1 MPRGAVSVSSQQ
13 AIAGQAISHYRV
25 LERLGSG
32 GMSVIYKAEDLEL
45 GRFVALKFLSD
56 DLAHDAQA
64 YERFRREARAASA
77 LNHPNICTIYEV
89 GEQQGN
95 LFIAMECLEG
105 HSLRELLRGV
115 PLEFDQLLALAIEI
129 ADALDAAHS
138 RGIIHRDIKP
148 GNIFVTNRG
157 HAKLLDFGLAKLG
170 PAVSIGMATTASES
184 NLTSPGTALGT
195 VAYMS
200 PEQALGKD
208 LDSRTDLFSFGTVL
222 YEMATGTLPFSGNT
236 SAAIFDSILH
246 KVPVTPGRLNPTLPP
261 ECERI
266 INTALEKDRDVR
278 YQSASELHAD
288 LKRLKRDTES
298 DKVLSAGSHMS
309 QSATAP
315 PRRKSKRTA
324 AIATAALILVAV
336 FVAILWRMIPSAP
349 PKVLGLKQIT
359 RDGLF
364 KGQLVTDGS
373 RIYFSEFSG
382 GHMVA
387 GQVSA
392 SGGETFPIPVPFQNV
407 GIFGLS
413 ADRSTLLISDY
424 QGTSPAPLWAL
435 PLPAGSPRRLDDIEA
450 REAAWS
456 RDGQHLVF
464 VKGLDLY
471 FANADGSQARK
482 VRSFSEIP
490 SDIRFSPD
498 GQCLRMTLKP
508 TGNNISSLWEM
519 KPDGSDLHPVFP
531 RWKTSAMVCCGDWTR
546 DGRYYIFDVQPSSGT
561 RDLWAVR
568 QGHRPFRRDA
578 EPVRLTTGPLWYSD
592 SVSSPDSSRIFVN
605 GELLQ
610 GELVRYDSRS
620 RQFLPYLSGVS
631 AGEAD
636 FSPDGE
642 WIVYISYPELTLWR
656 ARTDGSQRMQLTY
669 WPVYA
674 TLPRWSPDGKQ
685 IAFVGTEQG
694 KPWKIYLISATG
706 GTPQELLPQDL
717 QENDATWS
725 PDGKQIAFG
734 RPSYGMD
741 LGELEIQICDLTT
754 RQAAAVPGS
763 RGMFSPRWSPD
774 GRYLAALT
782 SDSKKLMLYDLST
795 RRWSNWL
802 NADDGTIGYPVWDRD
817 SKSIYIE
824 RFLAAQPSMHK
835 LKVGANRSER
845 FLFWNDLRRFGGIWG
860 NWSGVAPDGSVLTV
874 RDVSSHEIYALE
886 LELP

>member
-1 MPRGAVSVSSQQ
+1 MSTLH
-13 AIAGQAISHYRV
+13 AIAGQSISHYRV

-32 GMSVIYKAEDLEL
+32 GMSVVYKAEDLEL

-56 DLAHDAQA
+56 DLAHDPQA

-105 HSLRELLRGV
+105 HSLRELLHGA
-115 PLEFDQLLALAIEI
+115 PLEFDRLLELAIEI
-129 ADALDAAHS
+129 ADALDAAHA

-148 GNIFVTNRG
+148 GNIFVTSRG
-157 HAKLLDFGLAKLG
+157 HAKLLDFGLAKLSL
-170 PAVSIGMATTASES
+170 PISIGMSTTASDS
-184 NLTSPGTALGT
+184 NLTSPGAALGT

-208 LDSRTDLFSFGTVL
+208 LDPRTDLFSFGTVL
-222 YEMATGTLPFSGNT
+222 YEMATGTIPFSGNT

-246 KVPVTPGRLNPTLPP
+246 RLQAPAGRINPALPP
-261 ECERI
+261 ECDRI

-278 YQSASELHAD
+278 YQSASELRAD
-288 LKRLKRDTES
+288 LKRLKRDTDS
-298 DKVLSAGSHMS
+298 DKIFSAEGHVSHS
-309 QSATAP
+309 
-315 PRRKSKRTA
+315 
-324 AIATAALILVAV
+324 TAALQPREQKRPAAVVAAAMALLIV
-336 FVAILWRMIPSAP
+336 VVIGVAWLLLPMAP
-349 PKVLGLKQIT
+349 PKVVGLKQIT
-359 RDGLF
+359 RDGMF

-392 SGGETFPIPVPFQNV
+392 SGGDTFPIPVPFQNV
-407 GIFGLS
+407 DVFGLS

-435 PLPAGSPRRLDDIEA
+435 PLPAGSLRRLDSIEA

-456 RDGQHLVF
+456 PDGQHLVF

-471 FANADGSQARK
+471 LAKADGSEARK
-482 VRSFSEIP
+482 VRSFSGIP
-490 SDIRFSPD
+490 SSIRFSPD
-498 GQCLRMTLKP
+498 SQRLRMTLEP
-508 TGNNISSLWEM
+508 TGNNTSSIWEM
-519 KPDGSDLHPVFP
+519 KPDGSELHPVFP
-531 RWKTSAMVCCGDWTR
+531 GWKSDAMVCCGDWTR
-546 DGRYYIFDVQPSSGT
+546 DGRYYIFEVQPSAGT

-568 QGHRPFRRDA
+568 ENQNRLHRHR
-578 EPVRLTTGPLWYSD
+578 EPAQLTTGPLWYMD
-592 SVSSPDSSRIFVN
+592 SVASPDGDRIFAN

-620 RQFLPYLSGVS
+620 HQFLTYLSSVS

-656 ARTDGSQRMQLTY
+656 ARADGSQKMQLTY
-669 WPVYA
+669 WPIFA

-685 IAFVGTEQG
+685 IAFVGTEAG
-694 KPWKIYLISATG
+694 KPWKIYLISAQG
-706 GTPQELLPQDL
+706 GTPQELFPQDR

-741 LGELEIQICDLTT
+741 LGELEIQIFDLAT
-754 RQAAAVPGS
+754 QQSSAVPGS

-774 GRYLAALT
+774 GRYLAALA
-782 SDSKKLMLYDLST
+782 SDSKKLMLFNLSS
-795 RRWSNWL
+795 RQWSEWL
-802 NADDGTIGYPVWDRD
+802 RTEDGTIGYPVWARD

-824 RFLAAQPSMHK
+824 RFLAAEPSMHTLK
-835 LKVGANRSER
+835 LGANRSER
-845 FLFWNDLRRFGGIWG
+845 FLSWNDLHRFGGVWG

-874 RDVSSHEIYALE
+874 RDVSSHEIYALD
-886 LELP
+886 LQLP